1 MRTRLIEFG
10 KYVIP
15 VIALLVATP
24 AFADETGTAKEQEP
38 DRQTQK
44 RLSRIWKTQ
53 QAVEGFDTVEMF
65 SAMESGE
72 IEVLIKTKD
81 AADANVMVTNNSDR
95 PLAIQMPP
103 AFATVPVLGQLGLAG
118 GGGGG
123 GLGGGG
129 LGGGGLGGGGGF
141 GGAGGQ
147 QGGGGGFG
155 GGGLGGGG
163 FGGGGGGLGGGG
175 GVFNIPPGRT
185 GKVSVKTFCLEH
197 GKPDPRPSVD
207 YVIRPLEA
215 LSKDPAVR
223 ELCLMLAN
231 DEIAQPVA
239 QAAGWNIANGL
250 SWEFLLHKNRVQLS
264 TGYFERYFTP
274 AQLQV
279 AYRVVQVAKQR
290 AALREGND
298 DPATQPEKRVSPGE
312 AIGS

>member
-1 MRTRLIEFG
+1 MIGRWQFKCHRHLQLCLFLDNL
-10 KYVIP
+10 
-15 VIALLVATP
+15 ASVA
-24 AFADETGTAKEQEP
+24 
-38 DRQTQK
+38 
-44 RLSRIWKTQ
+44 
-53 QAVEGFDTVEMF
+53 AVG
-65 SAMESGE
+65 G
-72 IEVLIKTKD
+72 I
-81 AADANVMVTNNSDR
+81 
-95 PLAIQMPP
+95 
-103 AFATVPVLGQLGLAG
+103 G
-118 GGGGG
+118 GGGI
-123 GLGGGG
+123 GGGG
-129 LGGGGLGGGGGF
+129 IGGGGGF
-141 GGAGGQ
+141 GGAGGN
-147 QGGGGGFG
+147 QGGGGGFGGGGQGGGGFG

-163 FGGGGGGLGGGG
+163 RGGG

-223 ELCLMLAN
+223 ELCVMLAN

-239 QAAGWNIANGL
+239 QAAGWNMANGL

-279 AYRVVQVAKQR
+279 AYQVVQAARQR
-290 AALREGND
+290 AAMRED
-298 DPATQPEKRVSPGE
+298 DGYRAAPPEKRVSPGE